1 MNFGEKIKFC
11 RKELGMTQEE
21 LSKKSGVCRKS
32 LSQFENG
39 ITLPKSR
46 STYTLLANAL
56 EVDTSYLRGDT
67 DAFYESIEEKC
78 GTEGRNQTEEL
89 IAEMGALFAGGRGS
103 MSERDWDGVK
113 RAIQEHYEAAME
125 RREKNNSL

>member
-39 ITLPKSR
+39 LTLPKSK
-46 STYTLLANAL
+46 STYSLLANAL
-56 EVDTSYLRGDT
+56 EVDVSYLLGDT
-67 DAFYESIEEKC
+67 DAFFETVEEKY
-78 GTEGRNQTEEL
+78 GLEGRKQ
-89 IAEMGALFAGGRGS
+89 AEQLVSEAGALFAGGT
-103 MSERDWDGVK
+103 MSEADWKGFIL
-113 RAIQEHYEAAME
+113 AIQQHYFTAK
-125 RREKNNSL
+125 EKNKQE

>member
-39 ITLPKSR
+39 ITLPKSK
-46 STYTLLANAL
+46 STYTLLADAL
-56 EVDTSYLRGDT
+56 EVDTAYLRGDT
-67 DAFYESIEEKC
+67 DAFLDSSEQKYGI
-78 GTEGRNQTEEL
+78 EGRNQAEKLVT
-89 IAEMGALFAGGRGS
+89 EMGALFAGGT
-103 MSERDWDGVK
+103 MSDKDWDGVM
-113 RAIQEHYEAAME
+113 RAIQEHYWAAKE
-125 RREKNNSL
+125 RSAKK